1 MRRTLL
7 GTVWL
12 LAALLAGAA
21 GADNKA
27 LPPVQ
32 HSGSISYISG
42 GIGEDEIAAIKAT
55 APQYALQ
62 MTFFSHAA
70 DGRDGYNA
78 PAELTILKDDGSP
91 VLDIK
96 PDGPFVLLDLPPG
109 KYRVTA
115 ANTGWSKT
123 VPVELGRG
131 AHKKLIFQMP
141 EVTPPEQKA
150 GTVPGTTP

>member
-7 GTVWL
+7 PAVWL
-12 LAALLAGAA
+12 LAALPAA
-21 GADNKA
+21 AMAEDSA

-32 HSGSISYISG
+32 HSGSISYLSG
-42 GIGEDEIAAIKAT
+42 GIGENEIAAMKA
-55 APQYALQ
+55 AAAQYALQ

-123 VPVELGRG
+123 VPVEVGRG
-131 AHKKLIFQMP
+131 ARRKLIFQMP
-141 EVTPPEQKA
+141 EAAQPDQKPAAQTGQTP
-150 GTVPGTTP
+150 

>member
-1 MRRTLL
+1 MRRTLF

-12 LAALLAGAA
+12 LAALTGAA
-21 GADNKA
+21 WADNGA

-32 HSGSISYISG
+32 HSGSISYLSG
-42 GIGEDEIAAIKAT
+42 GVGEDEIAAIKAA

-62 MTFFSHAA
+62 MTFFSHVPN
-70 DGRDGYNA
+70 GRDAYNA

-115 ANTGWSKT
+115 ANTGWSKI
-123 VPVELGRG
+123 VPVDLGHG

-141 EVTPPEQKA
+141 EVLQPEQKA
-150 GTVPGTTP
+150 GTP